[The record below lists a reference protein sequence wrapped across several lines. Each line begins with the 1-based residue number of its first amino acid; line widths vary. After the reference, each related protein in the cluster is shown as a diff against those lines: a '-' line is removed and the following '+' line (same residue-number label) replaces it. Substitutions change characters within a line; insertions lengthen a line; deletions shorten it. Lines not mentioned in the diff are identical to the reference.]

1 MYSFD
6 KPFPQYRWR
15 WASMTPSESLNIPEV
30 YFGCLRV
37 LSLNEGEHVNSKDI
51 FKLLQQVEKDI
62 KDYNELNVSLARPEN
77 RNLFRNSG
85 QYWKNTGT
93 LLNTD
98 HGIKLT
104 DFGRSYSSGL
114 ITKDEFSAIVIKS
127 MELPNPFIE
136 SDKVISEWNYEGI
149 KFKPLE
155 LILSIIYHLYNFKF
169 EYGYLTTKELV
180 EIVIPMAGN
189 KAADYDIVRVI
200 LDCRHGASLGPNS
213 WKANEKSNDQRMARE
228 FLLFLENYGYLNSR
242 KSQKERETNLTQ
254 EYYLTDYQCSLAK
267 SLLNSPKISYKTM
280 VLEQAVSELAEA
292 TEVIARKR
300 ILTEVTLRPK
310 QAEFRKKL
318 MKAYSGKCLLSNAS
332 ISEILQAC
340 HIIPVKNNGNDSV
353 GNGFI
358 LRSDLHLLYDSGH
371 IKIHEDG
378 SVALSDH
385 LKKDSFYSV
394 TLPKK
399 VNLPSFLNIENIR
412 IRNEYN
418 M

>member
-1 MYSFD
+1 MYSFV

-37 LSLNEGEHVNSKDI
+37 LALNEGEHVNSKAI
-51 FKLLQQVEKDI
+51 FKLLEQVEKDI
-62 KDYNELNVSLARPEN
+62 KDYNDLNVSLARSEE

-93 LLNTD
+93 LLSTD
-98 HGIKLT
+98 HGIILT

-136 SDKVISEWNYEGI
+136 NDEVITEWHHEGI
-149 KFKPLE
+149 KLKPLE
-155 LILSIIYHLYNFKF
+155 LILSLIYHLYNFKC
-169 EYGYLTTKELV
+169 EQGYLTTKELV

-189 KAADYDIVRVI
+189 KAVEYDIYKVI
-200 LDCRHGASLGPNS
+200 LDCRHGKSVERDS

-242 KSQKERETNLTQ
+242 QSQNERATNLTQ
-254 EYYLTDYQCSLAK
+254 EFYLTDYQHSLAK
-267 SLLNSPKISYKTM
+267 SLLDSPEISYNSM
-280 VLEQAVSELAEA
+280 ALDQAVSKISET

-300 ILTEVTLRPK
+300 VLTEITLRPK

-318 MKAYSGKCLLSNAS
+318 MEAYSGKCLLSNAS
-332 ISEILQAC
+332 ISEVLQAC
-340 HIIPVKNNGNDSV
+340 HIIPVKNNGDDSV
-353 GNGFI
+353 GNGFV

-378 SVALSDH
+378 SVALSDY
-385 LKKDSFYSV
+385 LKKDSFYSK
-394 TLPKK
+394 TIPSK
-399 VNLPSFLNIENIR
+399 VKLPSFLNIENIR

>member
-1 MYSFD
+1 
-6 KPFPQYRWR
+6 
-15 WASMTPSESLNIPEV
+15 MTPSESLNIPEV

-37 LSLNEGEHVNSKDI
+37 LSLNEGEHVNSKHVLE
-51 FKLLQQVEKDI
+51 LLQQVEKDI
-62 KDYNELNVSLARPEN
+62 KDYNDLNVSLARSEN

-93 LLNTD
+93 LLSTE
-98 HGIKLT
+98 HGIELT

-136 SDKVISEWNYEGI
+136 DDEVISEWYHEGVKI
-149 KFKPLE
+149 KPLE
-155 LILSIIYHLYNFKF
+155 LILCIIYHLYNSKC
-169 EYGYLTTKELV
+169 EHGYLTTKELI

-189 KAADYDIVRVI
+189 KATAYDIFKVI
-200 LDCRHGASLGPNS
+200 LDCRNGTTLGPDS
-213 WKANEKSNDQRMARE
+213 WIANEKSNDKRIARE

-242 KSQKERETNLTQ
+242 QSQNERATNLNQ
-254 EYYLTDYQCSLAK
+254 EFYLTDYQYSLAK
-267 SLLNSPKISYKTM
+267 SLIDSPEISYKSM
-280 VLEQAVSELAEA
+280 SPEQAVPKLAEA

-300 ILTEVTLRPK
+300 VLTEITLRPK
-310 QAEFRKKL
+310 QAEFRRKL
-318 MKAYSGKCLLSNAS
+318 MEAYSGKCLLSNAS
-332 ISEILQAC
+332 VSEVLQAC
-340 HIIPVKNNGNDSV
+340 HIIPVKNSGNDSV
-353 GNGFI
+353 ENGFI

-378 SVALSDH
+378 TVTLSDY
-385 LKKDSFYSV
+385 LKKDTFYSK
-394 TLPKK
+394 TLPSKI
-399 VNLPSFLNIENIR
+399 NLPSFLNIENIR